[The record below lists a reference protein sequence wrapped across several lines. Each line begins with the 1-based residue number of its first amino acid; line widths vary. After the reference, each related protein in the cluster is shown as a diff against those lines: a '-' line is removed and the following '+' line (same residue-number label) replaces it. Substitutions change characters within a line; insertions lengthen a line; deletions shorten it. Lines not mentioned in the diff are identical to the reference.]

1 MKEARLA
8 LRVDEVLARRV
19 KAYASRHNT
28 TLTVVLTKLLEELVA
43 ADDRAHG
50 STETVDAEQI

>member
-8 LRVDEVLARRV
+8 IRVDEALARRV

-28 TLTVVLTKLLEELVA
+28 TLTLVVTKLLEELVA
-43 ADDRAHG
+43 SDDRAHG
-50 STETVDAEQI
+50 STETVDAEQA